1 MFDEYFV
8 GNLWED
14 YDTPREGNILDESAF
29 RGTND
34 PRPWASNISKTAL
47 EVRTYGA
54 VRKEE
59 SKGVQS
65 MGALSRAHRSV
76 DKTKLQTSCVLRLLL
91 FARTPPRLASSRSSW
106 VSSWR

>member
-47 EVRTYGA
+47 EVRTYG
-54 VRKEE
+54 
-59 SKGVQS
+59 
-65 MGALSRAHRSV
+65 SRHTATQ
-76 DKTKLQTSCVLRLLL
+76 DNTKNTIYEKKT
-91 FARTPPRLASSRSSW
+91 
-106 VSSWR
+106 